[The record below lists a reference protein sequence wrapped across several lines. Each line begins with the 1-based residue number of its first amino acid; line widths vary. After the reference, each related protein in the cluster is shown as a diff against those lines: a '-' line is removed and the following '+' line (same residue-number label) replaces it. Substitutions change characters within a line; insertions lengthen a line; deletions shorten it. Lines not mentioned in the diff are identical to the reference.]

1 MTPSTSILMIIFFFL
16 IFPLVLAEFARNRSL
31 PTLEDF
37 FVQSRKM
44 PSVMV
49 FFTVYSTWISVFAFL
64 GASAYFYSKGP
75 VYMTTIGWD
84 VLFGILFMILGRRIW
99 QYGKSRRYISPA
111 ALFDD
116 VYRWKPLTISVT
128 LIMFFFTV
136 PYLQI
141 QLSGGAYLIEIASGG
156 LLSRELCGLIFYL
169 IIIIYLWAG
178 GLRAV
183 ALADIFYGILVFLSM
198 AAVGI
203 LLIREAGGVESVYQQ
218 IYQLDPLYVKLPGP
232 SGEAGPFLWLALF
245 ITVPVGAL
253 MGPQMWLRYYAPA
266 SKTTFTLMPLLICLI
281 SIQSLGTAFAGNAGI
296 LLIPGISDSDTI
308 VPRMLLQYAHPV
320 VTALLFCGIASAAL
334 STANSQIH
342 AAAALY
348 TMEIHHRFLKSKAS
362 ERQLVAV
369 GKWAVLIISIIAYIL
384 MLYNPGLIIDTGTV
398 ALGGTSQLF
407 PMTLG
412 ALFWNRSNKKAGL
425 AGILTGVFFLLL
437 YAFFVPYPASYG
449 ALMGLALNG
458 MVFTGGS
465 LLLPKEQETEQR
477 IRRYRLEYHNAD

>member
-75 VYMTTIGWD
+75 VYMTTLGWD
-84 VLFGILFMILGRRIW
+84 VLFGILFMIVGRRIW
-99 QYGKSRRYISPA
+99 HYGKSRRYVSPV
-111 ALFDD
+111 ALFED
-116 VYRWKPLTISVT
+116 VYQWKPLTIGVT
-128 LIMFFFTV
+128 VIMFFFTV

-183 ALADIFYGILVFLSM
+183 ALADIFYGILIFLSM
-198 AAVGI
+198 AVVGI
-203 LLIREAGGVESVYQQ
+203 LLIRQAGGVDSVYQQ
-218 IYQLDPLYVKLPGP
+218 IYQLNPLHLKLPGP
-232 SGEAGPFLWLALF
+232 SGEAGTLLWLALF
-245 ITVPVGAL
+245 ITVPIGAL

-266 SKTTFTLMPLLICLI
+266 SKTTFRLMPLLICLI
-281 SIQSLGTAFAGNAGI
+281 SIQSLGTALAGNAGI

-308 VPRMLLQYAHPV
+308 VPRMLLQYTPPL

-348 TMEIHHRFLKSKAS
+348 TMEIHRRFIRKKAS
-362 ERQLVAV
+362 ERQLVTA

-384 MLYNPGLIIDTGTV
+384 MLYHPGLIIDTGTV
-398 ALGGTSQLF
+398 ALGGTAQLF

-412 ALFWNRSNKKAGL
+412 TLFWSRSNKKAGL
-425 AGILTGVFFLLL
+425 SGILAGVFILIF
-437 YAFFVPYPASYG
+437 YAFFVPFPASYG
-449 ALMGLALNG
+449 ALLGLFLNG
-458 MVFTGGS
+458 IVFTAGS
-465 LLLPKEQETEQR
+465 MLLPRDQESDRR
-477 IRRYRLEYHNAD
+477 IRRYRIEYHNAD

>member
-1 MTPSTSILMIIFFFL
+1 MTPSTSVLMIIFFFL
-16 IFPLVLAEFARNRSL
+16 LFPLVLAEFARNRSR

-64 GASAYFYSKGP
+64 GASAYFYAKGP

-84 VLFGILFMILGRRIW
+84 VLFGILFMVLGKRIW
-99 QYGKSRRYISPA
+99 QYGKARRYVSPV

-116 VYRWKPLTISVT
+116 IFRWKPLSITIT

-156 LLSRELCGLIFYL
+156 LLSREVCGLIFYL

-183 ALADIFYGILVFLSM
+183 ALADIFYGLLVFLSM
-198 AAVGI
+198 VAAGFM
-203 LLIREAGGVESVYQQ
+203 LMHQAGGFESVYLH
-218 IYQLDPLYVKLPGP
+218 IYQLDPLYLRLPGP
-232 SGEAGPFLWLALF
+232 SGEAGVLLWLALF
-245 ITVPVGAL
+245 ITVPLGAL

-266 SKTTFTLMPLLICLI
+266 SKTTFNLMPLLICLI

-296 LLIPGISDSDTI
+296 LLIPGVVDSDTI
-308 VPRMLLQYAHPV
+308 VPRMLLLYAPPV
-320 VTALLFCGIASAAL
+320 IAALLFCGIASAAL

-348 TMEIHHRFLKSKAS
+348 TMEIHRPFVNNKAS

-407 PMTLG
+407 PLTAG
-412 ALFWNRSNKKAGL
+412 ALFWSRSNKRAGL
-425 AGILTGVFFLLL
+425 IGILAGVFFLL
-437 YAFFVPYPASYG
+437 FFALAIPLPASYG
-449 ALMGLALNG
+449 ALMGLVLNG
-458 MVFTGGS
+458 VIFVAGS
-465 LLLPKEQETEQR
+465 LILPPDEETSSR